1 MAEYVSELTRK
12 TLQQFG
18 WADGD
23 PIPENMGDLLA
34 QIHERTPASKVPG
47 LYVDV
52 SAMPPADIELIK
64 TALAAAKVK
73 VERDRKQAEYS
84 AKTAGMSPEM
94 ISLYNKVT
102 PTQEET
108 GPQIIDDRQTNPPI
122 APPPPPP
129 PAQEAPPSAEP
140 VVEAPDVQLNAAP
153 AVEVFCP
160 RCNWDM
166 RQKYEVAATEADKEL
181 FVAAVLGGKRFL
193 KNYTLMGGRY
203 EVKFRS
209 LLAEE
214 NKQIHRRMLLDQKR
228 DEFQSDTEWFLR
240 FFEYRLACSV
250 EAVIADNKVIATVPE
265 LDEVS
270 ALELP
275 NKTDDKELDPL
286 VRLRNYVVADILK
299 TEITRRLV
307 SNQFR
312 EFQRLYESLEAM
324 ALEPSFW

>member
-1 MAEYVSELTRK
+1 
-12 TLQQFG
+12 
-18 WADGD
+18 
-23 PIPENMGDLLA
+23 
-34 QIHERTPASKVPG
+34 
-47 LYVDV
+47 
-52 SAMPPADIELIK
+52 
-64 TALAAAKVK
+64 
-73 VERDRKQAEYS
+73 
-84 AKTAGMSPEM
+84 
-94 ISLYNKVT
+94 
-102 PTQEET
+102 
-108 GPQIIDDRQTNPPI
+108 
-122 APPPPPP
+122 
-129 PAQEAPPSAEP
+129 
-140 VVEAPDVQLNAAP
+140 
-153 AVEVFCP
+153 
-160 RCNWDM
+160 M

-181 FVAAVLGGKRFL
+181 FVAAVLGGKRFF

-203 EVKFRS
+203 EIKFRS

-250 EAVIADNKVIATVPE
+250 EAVIADDKVIATVPE

-275 NKTDDKELDPL
+275 NKTDDKELDSL
-286 VRLRNYVVADILK
+286 TRLRNYVVIDVLK